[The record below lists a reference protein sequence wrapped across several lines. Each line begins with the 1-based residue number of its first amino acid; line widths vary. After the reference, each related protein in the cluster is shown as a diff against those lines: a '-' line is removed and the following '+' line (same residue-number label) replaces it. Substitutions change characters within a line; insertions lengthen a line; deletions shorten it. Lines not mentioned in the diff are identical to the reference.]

1 MANITIDEIYL
12 TGHDLFQDSESFLNE
27 LTNQTIELIA
37 GSGYSG
43 YGGFWGS
50 GSYSN
55 SYSQYSYNSFPR
67 SGYSGGY
74 GYGYDYGKWC

>member
-1 MANITIDEIYL
+1 MANITIDEIYS
-12 TGHDLFQDSESFLNE
+12 TGRDLFQDAESFLNE
-27 LTNQTIELIA
+27 LTHQTIEFIR

-43 YGGFWGS
+43 FWGF

-74 GYGYDYGKWC
+74 GYDYGYGYGKWC

>member
-1 MANITIDEIYL
+1 MANITIDEIYSI
-12 TGHDLFQDSESFLNE
+12 GRDLFQDAESFLNE
-27 LTNQTIELIA
+27 LTHQTIEFII

-43 YGGFWGS
+43 FWGF
-50 GSYSN
+50 GYYTN

-74 GYGYDYGKWC
+74 GYDYGYGYGKWY